1 MSVTTHCS
9 GSGSVKISPEAHSLT
24 AIAIATAAVC
34 EDLEFGRGDTLELK
48 KEVRVFMYQTIS
60 IYR

>member
-24 AIAIATAAVC
+24 AIATAAVC